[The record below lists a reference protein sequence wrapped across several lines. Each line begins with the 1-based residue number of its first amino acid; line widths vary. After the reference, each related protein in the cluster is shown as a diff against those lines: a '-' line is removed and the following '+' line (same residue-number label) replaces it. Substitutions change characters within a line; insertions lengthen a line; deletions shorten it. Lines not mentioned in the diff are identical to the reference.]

1 MKTQKLLIDADM
13 VAYQITSGIEQEI
26 RWEDEIHTLHSDFKD
41 AIAGFYLWEKRL
53 EEELRSP
60 YKKTKVY
67 CFSDTNNF
75 RKNLHEDYKSNR
87 KKTRKPLA
95 YSQLKEWIMDKFDA
109 VIYPNLEAD
118 DVLGILQTSDKK
130 DNIIVSDDK
139 DLLTIPGRTYRL
151 GQVHDIDEQT
161 AKLNWYTQTLA
172 GDTADG
178 YKGCPGI
185 GPKKAEVLLS
195 KSCEW
200 PTVVGAF
207 KAAGLTEDD
216 AIIQAQL
223 AKILTVNDWNKKKR
237 EPILWNPK
245 I

>member
-13 VAYQITSGIEQEI
+13 VAYQITSAIEQEI
-26 RWEDEIHTLHSDFKD
+26 RWEDEIHTLHSNFKD
-41 AIAGFYLWEKRL
+41 AITEFNRWEKKL
-53 EEELRSP
+53 DEELRSP

-75 RKNLHEDYKSNR
+75 RKNLHKDYKSNR

-95 YSQLKEWIMDKFDA
+95 YIQLKQWIMDKFDA

-118 DVLGILQTSDKK
+118 DVLGILQTSEKY
-130 DNIIVSDDK
+130 NIIVSDDK
-139 DLLTIPGRTYRL
+139 DLLTIPGQTYRL

-161 AKLNWYTQTLA
+161 AKFNWYMQTLT

-185 GPKKAEVLLS
+185 GPKKAETLLS

-200 PTVVGAF
+200 PTIVSAYE
-207 KAAGLTEDD
+207 AAGLTEDD

-223 AKILTVNDWNKKKR
+223 AKILTVSDWNNKTK
-237 EPILWNPK
+237 EPILWNPER
-245 I
+245 